1 VEGRPVTEGDQG
13 TQARLGEG
21 RAADVRTIAKG
32 GAVQIVGQISQRSL
46 SFFFGLVAFR
56 FVGASGYGLYRKVNQ
71 LLLIASQLGLAG
83 FNYAAMRF
91 MSRARARAEPGG
103 VRGALRV
110 SLAGT
115 SIASAVVFVMVVVLA
130 EQLGETFAGARG
142 TPAEVAML
150 LRLGAVYVPL
160 YALLQTLRYATQS
173 YKTMVPSVVAGNIVQ
188 PVLRFLIGVAVL
200 VAGFEVA
207 GMVVTLWVSVALSLV
222 LIAYYL
228 RRMMTEDELAAEPRA
243 ERAEMTRFALLQAG
257 SSLLGIQTLGLNII
271 ILGLY
276 ASDRE
281 VGLLAAALSLQGPGT
296 VFLGGIVNIWAP
308 VVTDLH
314 ERGAIGR
321 LDSLYKTINRWIA
334 TFSFPVFAA
343 LILEPDLF
351 AHVFTG
357 SATDAADAAPLV
369 AVLALGNLF
378 YTGTGPTGYVLS
390 MTGHPGVNL
399 INSIASVTLY
409 VVAGLWAA
417 PRYGALG
424 VAWVD
429 AGVTAL
435 VNSARV
441 IEAKLLVGVQPFG
454 RTFFKPVAATL
465 VGAGVL
471 LAWRLVPGDS
481 MPLEIAGVAVAAL
494 VYLAVLKALGLDPEE
509 RHVFERIKQRALKR
523 R

>member
-1 VEGRPVTEGDQG
+1 MSG
-13 TQARLGEG
+13 QAPGAAAGLGKG
-21 RAADVRTIAKG
+21 RAADVGTIAKG

-46 SFFFGLVAFR
+46 SFLFGLVAYR
-56 FVGASGYGLYRKVNQ
+56 FVGASGYGLYRKTSQV
-71 LLLIASQLGLAG
+71 LSIASQLGLAG
-83 FNYAAMRF
+83 FNYAAMRY
-91 MSRARARAEPGG
+91 MARARARGEPGG

-115 SIASAVVFVMVVVLA
+115 ALASALVCALLVVFA
-130 EQLGETFAGARG
+130 EPLGRFFAGERG
-142 TPAEVAML
+142 APGEVARL
-150 LRLGAVYVPL
+150 LRIGALYVPS

-188 PVLRFLIGVAVL
+188 PMLRFLIGIVVLAV
-200 VAGFEVA
+200 GFEVA
-207 GMVVTLWVSVALSLV
+207 GMVVTLWVSVVMALV

-228 RRMMTEDELAAEPRA
+228 RRMMSVD
-243 ERAEMTRFALLQAG
+243 ERAAKPLAPRREMTRFALLQAG
-257 SSLLGIQTLGLNII
+257 SSLLGIQTLGLSII

-351 AHVFTG
+351 AHIFTG
-357 SATDAADAAPLV
+357 KPSLAADAAPLV
-369 AVLALGNLF
+369 AILALGNIF

-390 MTGHPGVNL
+390 MTGRPGVNL
-399 INSIASVTLY
+399 INSVVSVTLY
-409 VVAGLWAA
+409 ALAGLWVA

-424 VAWVD
+424 IAWVD

-435 VNSARV
+435 VNLARV
-441 IEAKLLVGVQPFG
+441 VEAKLLVGVQPFG

-465 VGAGVL
+465 CGAAVL
-471 LAWRLVPGDS
+471 LAWRLLPGDS
-481 MPLEIAGVAVAAL
+481 MPLEIAGLAAAAA
-494 VYLAVLKALGLDPEE
+494 VYLGALRALGLDPEE
-509 RHVFERIKQRALKR
+509 RHVLERIKQRAFKR